1 MAGVK
6 KLVVG
11 CAVLAAA
18 TLTACVKLPGTGFG
32 PGNGNTGTTQHDI
45 PVSPR
50 QIAAIPVT
58 LGGVA
63 VGPAELARQNSLIGN
78 NSAGIVGNNA
88 AGIVGNNAAGF
99 RLLALG
105 FEDFIEDAMVYLTD
119 PFDRFYKVG
128 GQLVST
134 HTNGQ
139 GQYNFKYGVPEDQ
152 SVIVNVLLAKDQREV
167 GFTVPKQGDN
177 QVNVSIASTY
187 VTEYLRYRA
196 REDKKDMGDYD
207 LTALSELTALTEKAM
222 EAREL
227 ATPSLYVGDIPQL
240 TNRYALAVEKNVQG
254 LGDAWRKVLGYR
266 VLVGWAVAG
275 NGLLGGSMSKKVAT
289 RTEMTVP
296 KGLTMDADGNVYI
309 VEETGHR
316 IRKLAADGTIV
327 GVAGAASGASGY
339 EKHPDGTGVKGNDS
353 PLNWPRS
360 VTYGPDGNLYFGDIF
375 NMRIRALCLKPATS
389 FGVQMTEV
397 GKIYDIVG
405 DPDVGENQGQA
416 QNGFANG
423 FARRQ
428 GDVRGAKL
436 AGPRG
441 IAFDSDG
448 NMVFSDTWG
457 WWGTKGDPS
466 ASIWHHV
473 RIVCNKPS
481 TRYGVAM
488 TQQNHV
494 YTVAGKDWN
503 VGFDGD
509 EPRQAGDALIDYA
522 QSVLIDSKDNI
533 FFVDAGNYRVRKI
546 TPDGMISTV
555 AGTGCWDQDGTGCA
569 GISTGDGGA
578 ATAARLGSPYG
589 IALDEK
595 RGLMFVSEK
604 SSNLVRKLDLQTGR
618 INTIIGRDLGQPG
631 GTTGDGIARMVYLNQ
646 PHDLLLDE
654 NGDLYVTSSRAHKV
668 YKFLT
673 SIL

>member
-1 MAGVK
+1 MT
-6 KLVVG
+6 
-11 CAVLAAA
+11 AV
-18 TLTACVKLPGTGFG
+18 LTACVRIPGTGPFS
-32 PGNGNTGTTQHDI
+32 GNGGNGAASGDEVTI
-45 PVSPR
+45 NPR

-105 FEDFIEDAMVYLTD
+105 FEDFIEDALVYLTD

-134 HTNGQ
+134 HTDGQ
-139 GQYNFKYGVPEDQ
+139 GRYFFQYGVPEKQ

-167 GFTVPKQGDN
+167 GFTVPRQGDN

-196 REDKKDMGDYD
+196 REDGKDMGDFD
-207 LTALSELTALTEKAM
+207 LSALPMLTELTEKALA
-222 EAREL
+222 ERSL
-227 ATPSLYVGDIPQL
+227 ATPSLYVGDIPQM
-240 TNRYALAVEKNVQG
+240 NNQYALAVERNVQG

-275 NGLLGGSMSKKVAT
+275 NGLVGGSMSKKVAT
-289 RTEMTVP
+289 RTELTVP
-296 KGLTMDADGNVYI
+296 KGLSLDGEGNLYI

-316 IRKLAADGTIV
+316 IRKVSPDGNIV
-327 GVAGAASGASGY
+327 GVAGSQSGASGY
-339 EKHPDGTGVKGNDS
+339 EKHPDGAGVTGNDT

-360 VTYGPDGNLYFGDIF
+360 ITFGPDGNLYFGDVF

-389 FGVQMTEV
+389 FGVAMTEV

-448 NMVFSDTWG
+448 NMIFTDTWG
-457 WWGTKGDPS
+457 WWGKKGDPS

-473 RIVCNKPS
+473 RIVCNKPG
-481 TRYGVAM
+481 TKYGVVM
-488 TQQNHV
+488 TTPNTV
-494 YTVAGKDWN
+494 YTVAGKDWD

-509 EPRQAGDALIDYA
+509 EPRKASEALIDYA
-522 QSVLIDSKDNI
+522 QSVVIDSQDTI
-533 FFVDAGNYRVRKI
+533 YFVDAGNYRIRKI
-546 TPDGMISTV
+546 TPDGTISTV
-555 AGTGCWDQDGTGCA
+555 AGSGCWDQDGTGCA
-569 GISTGDGGA
+569 GVSSGDGGP
-578 ATAARLGSPYG
+578 ATSARLGLPYG
-589 IALDEK
+589 LALDERRK
-595 RGLMFVSEK
+595 LLFVSEK
-604 SSNLVRKLDLQTGR
+604 SANAVRKIDLKTGK
-618 INTIIGRDLGQPG
+618 IETIIGRELSKPG
-631 GTTGDGIARMVYLNQ
+631 GTNGDGIARMIYLNQ
-646 PHDLLLDE
+646 PHDLLLDA

>member
-11 CAVLAAA
+11 CAVLVAA
-18 TLTACVKLPGTGFG
+18 TLSACVNVPGSR
-32 PGNGNTGTTQHDI
+32 PGAGTSGTPTDEVTI
-45 PVSPR
+45 NPR
-50 QIAAIPVT
+50 QIASIPVT

-63 VGPAELARQNSLIGN
+63 VGPADLARQNSLIGN

-88 AGIVGNNAAGF
+88 AGIVGNNAAGY

-105 FEDFIEDAMVYLTD
+105 FEDFVEDAMVYLTD
-119 PFDRFYKVG
+119 PYDRFYKVA

-139 GQYNFKYGVPEDQ
+139 GRYDFKYGVPEKQ

-167 GFTVPKQGDN
+167 GFTVPKQGEN
-177 QVNVSIASTY
+177 QVNVSIATTY

-207 LTALSELTALTEKAM
+207 LTALSALTDLTEQALAAK
-222 EAREL
+222 EL
-227 ATPSLYVGDIPQL
+227 ATPSLYVGDITQM
-240 TNRYALAVEKNVQG
+240 NNQYALAVEKNIKG
-254 LGDAWRKVLGYR
+254 LRDAWKSVLGYR

-275 NGLLGGSMSKKVAT
+275 NGLMGGSNSSKVAT

-296 KGLTMDADGNVYI
+296 KGLTMDKDGNVYI

-316 IRKLAADGTIV
+316 IRKLSADGKMV
-327 GVAGAASGASGY
+327 GIAGTFFSGY
-339 EKHPDGTGVKGNDS
+339 ENHADGVGLAATNT

-360 VTYGPDGNLYFGDIF
+360 VTYGPDGNLYFGDVF

-389 FGVQMTEV
+389 YGVAMTEV

-405 DPDVGENQGQA
+405 DPDVGANQGQA
-416 QNGFANG
+416 QNGYATG

-428 GDVRGAKL
+428 SDVRGAKL
-436 AGPRG
+436 AGVRG

-448 NMVFSDTWG
+448 NMIFTDTWG
-457 WWGTKGDPS
+457 WSGTKGSPT
-466 ASIWHHV
+466 ASIWHHLRV
-473 RIVCNKPS
+473 VCNKPG
-481 TRYGVAM
+481 TKYGIAM
-488 TQQNHV
+488 TEQNAV
-494 YTVAGKDWN
+494 YSIAGKDWD

-509 EPRQAGDALIDYA
+509 TARPAKDALIDYA
-522 QSVLIDSKDNI
+522 QSVVVDSQDNI
-533 FFVDAGNYRVRKI
+533 LFVDSDNYRVRKI
-546 TPDGMISTV
+546 TAGGTLSTV
-555 AGTGCWDQDGTGCA
+555 AGSGCWDLQGQCTA
-569 GISTGDGGA
+569 TSTGDGALATKATLA
-578 ATAARLGSPYG
+578 APYG
-589 IALDEK
+589 LALDEK
-595 RGLMFVSEK
+595 RGLLFISEK
-604 SSNLVRKLDLQTGR
+604 STHYVRMIDLKTG
-618 INTIIGRDLGQPG
+618 IIQTIIGRDNAQAG
-631 GTTGDGIARMVYLNQ
+631 GTAGDGIARQIYLNQ
-646 PHDLLLDE
+646 PHDLLLDPE
-654 NGDLYVTSSRAHKV
+654 GNLYVTSSRAHKV